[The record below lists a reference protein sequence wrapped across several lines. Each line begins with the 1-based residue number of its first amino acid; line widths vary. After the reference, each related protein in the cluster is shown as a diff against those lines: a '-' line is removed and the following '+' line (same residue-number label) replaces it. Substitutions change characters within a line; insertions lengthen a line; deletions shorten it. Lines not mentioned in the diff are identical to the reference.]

1 MSTPLA
7 ATAPR
12 SAPTLHPQAWLRKR
26 RVVVLGCT
34 LLGVL
39 LFAAS
44 YAFPYWE
51 FKLVAPQYPKGLL
64 LHISLTGITGDV
76 AEIDI
81 LNHYIG
87 MRTMS
92 DAASLEKAM
101 GGYLVT
107 LAALSIL
114 VGLVAA
120 GKRLGWLGLI
130 PALGLPIGFILDVVY
145 WMYTFG
151 HTLHED
157 APLHFEP
164 FMPVIVGAGTI
175 GQFHTTAYPTWGFWM
190 SIVGA
195 LLVSVAVM
203 MRKSICDACPSHAA
217 CGKHC
222 THLLVVVPKDAE

>member
-1 MSTPLA
+1 MS
-7 ATAPR
+7 
-12 SAPTLHPQAWLRKR
+12 SAPAPVAPLKLHEQSWLRKR
-26 RVVVLGCT
+26 RFVVLGCT

-64 LHISLTGITGDV
+64 LHIALTGITGDV
-76 AEIDI
+76 KEIDI

-87 MRTMS
+87 MRSMS

-101 GGYLVT
+101 GGYLVA
-107 LAALSIL
+107 LASLSIV
-114 VGLVAA
+114 VGLVVA

-130 PALGLPIGFILDVVY
+130 PALGLPLGFIADVVY

-151 HTLHED
+151 HSLAED

-164 FMPVIVGAGTI
+164 FMPIIIGAGTI
-175 GQFHTTAYPTWGFWM
+175 GQFQTTAYPSYGFWM
-190 SIVGA
+190 SIAGA
-195 LLVSVAVM
+195 VLVSVAVM
-203 MRKSICDACPSHAA
+203 MRKTICDACPSHAA

-222 THLLVVVPKDAE
+222 NHLLVVVPKDPA